1 MIKKKNKNLRAQ
13 GTLRGSLGTRHRVG
27 AEMQNEWIM
36 GMMPQVLYYLHT
48 FAVTRRIRR
57 VRGFS
62 FTKGGAKMVLFY
74 FSISTW
80 EGVC

>member
-1 MIKKKNKNLRAQ
+1 
-13 GTLRGSLGTRHRVG
+13 
-27 AEMQNEWIM
+27 MQNEWIM
-36 GMMPQVLYYLHT
+36 GIMMPQVLYYLDT